1 MTGAITLSSSTPGT
15 YTVTNTVAAAGG
27 CAAATATTSV
37 TITAA
42 PTASFSF
49 PAASNCAGSAST
61 VTPTLATGA
70 TAGTFSS
77 TTGLTLNAATGA
89 VNLATS
95 TAGTYTVTNTVAAAG
110 GCAASTATA
119 TFTVAPRPAT
129 PTLTAQFN
137 SATMSTTLTSS
148 ATTGNQFFLNGVA
161 IAGATGQTY
170 TFPAAGAPR
179 GSYTVVTTN
188 AQGCASLPSA
198 AALISS
204 SVQPL
209 AGSSLN
215 VYPNPTPDGR
225 FNVELTG
232 YTKAVEL
239 NVFNALGQV
248 VYTATVPA
256 SANTATQSV
265 DLSQLASGIYIL
277 RAKTEGGLDTRRVVK
292 R

>member
-1 MTGAITLSSSTPGT
+1 
-15 YTVTNTVAAAGG
+15 
-27 CAAATATTSV
+27 
-37 TITAA
+37 
-42 PTASFSF
+42 
-49 PAASNCAGSAST
+49 
-61 VTPTLATGA
+61 
-70 TAGTFSS
+70 
-77 TTGLTLNAATGA
+77 
-89 VNLATS
+89 
-95 TAGTYTVTNTVAAAG
+95 
-110 GCAASTATA
+110 
-119 TFTVAPRPAT
+119 
-129 PTLTAQFN
+129 
-137 SATMSTTLTSS
+137 
-148 ATTGNQFFLNGVA
+148 
-161 IAGATGQTY
+161 
-170 TFPAAGAPR
+170 
-179 GSYTVVTTN
+179 VTTN